1 MRDNEFS
8 VKEMTQKKHANSF
21 TPENKHSYFCYFFIQ
36 VTW

>member
-8 VKEMTQKKHANSF
+8 VKEKHANSF